1 MSKDFYLDEILK
13 EQFKGRVF
21 DNQWFGVSLAS
32 TGSGGF
38 SVIYFW
44 SYCFRYKNDQLVHLR
59 IHIAVKIMVSRNI
72 QKPTDKT
79 HKPRGKIF

>member
-1 MSKDFYLDEILK
+1 MKVCLKLRFIILVNFNSKKYFSFFKVSKDFYLDEILK
-13 EQFKGRVF
+13 EQFKGRIF

-44 SYCFRYKNDQLVHLR
+44 DYCFRCKNQ
-59 IHIAVKIMVSRNI
+59 SC
-72 QKPTDKT
+72 
-79 HKPRGKIF
+79 